1 MRAWV
6 ILLALAAA
14 ACDGAPTANL
24 EPTPAAAS
32 APDPAIRAHAGDT
45 YSHFVTQAGAR
56 YAPEAMGFNA
66 ADRARL
72 WRGMATSLPGEL
84 IAGGGAEALVFR
96 GCAEEGCGEGLSV
109 VAVDTTSGAVFVG
122 VRDVGGADILARDE
136 RVLALLQTNSA
147 TRSWDDPGRVPPPVQ
162 P

>member
-6 ILLALAAA
+6 ILLALIAA
-14 ACDGAPTANL
+14 ACDGAPTAKL
-24 EPTPAAAS
+24 EPAPAAAME
-32 APDPAIRAHAGDT
+32 PDPALRAHAGDT
-45 YSHFVTQAGAR
+45 YSNFVTQAGAR
-56 YAPEAMGFNA
+56 YAPEAMGFTA

-96 GCAEEGCGEGLSV
+96 GCAEAGCGEGLSV
-109 VAVDTTSGAVFVG
+109 VAVDTTTGGVFVG

-147 TRSWDDPGRVPPPVQ
+147 TRSWDDPGQLPAPAQ